1 MAFFVKDHL
10 IHSRKEPCRLLLY
23 VVRGEIPCL
32 HGGYNASRCND
43 LIQHN
48 LIGLT
53 NEKMKMSITDLIRVQ
68 ILKKQPNSVY
78 ADADIESINIGN
90 GLDFDDDL
98 LNVLL
103 ESVWNEISTDVRKKV
118 LVVLDTEAPKVKEEV
133 INIDDSPTSDP
144 EGHLV

>member
-1 MAFFVKDHL
+1 
-10 IHSRKEPCRLLLY
+10 
-23 VVRGEIPCL
+23 
-32 HGGYNASRCND
+32 
-43 LIQHN
+43 
-48 LIGLT
+48 
-53 NEKMKMSITDLIRVQ
+53 MSITDLIRVQ

-98 LNVLL
+98 LNVPL

-133 INIDDSPTSDP
+133 INIDDSPTVQRS
-144 EGHLV
+144 EGTSLEFTTPKLRELVS